1 MYKQY
6 FIRTF
11 ESSDETF
18 QILHAS
24 SNLHA
29 IFEMLQNNILTNLR
43 QCFANIDKFHVA
55 NAVTQGDGRIV
66 RHLAYKLQPSQHVF
80 SWA

>member
-24 SNLHA
+24 NLHA
-29 IFEMLQNNILTNLR
+29 IFEMLQNILTKLR

-55 NAVTQGDGRIV
+55 KAVTQGDGRIV
-66 RHLAYKLQPSQHVF
+66 RHLAHKLQPSKHVF
-80 SWA
+80 SWAK